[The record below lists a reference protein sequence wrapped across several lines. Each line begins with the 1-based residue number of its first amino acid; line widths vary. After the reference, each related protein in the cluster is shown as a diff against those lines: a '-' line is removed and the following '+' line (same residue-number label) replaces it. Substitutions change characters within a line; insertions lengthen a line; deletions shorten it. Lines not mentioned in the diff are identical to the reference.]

1 MTKLIRSTM
10 DRLYAV
16 RRLSPLKPVLNA
28 ADAALFGTDETTGD
42 RPHIADSIDLKRYML
57 AVIIALL
64 PSTLASIYFFGWR
77 VVWMI
82 IVSYVAGG
90 LVEVIFA
97 IVRKQEIH
105 EGFFV
110 TGIIFPLV
118 LPPTTPLWIVAV
130 GVIFGVFF
138 GKEVFGGTGRNLFNP
153 ALVGRCFLALGYP
166 SAMAGSWISPGSGTL
181 GNLLKNYQLAAPE
194 AISSATPL
202 VQAKSGVLTPI

>member
-1 MTKLIRSTM
+1 M

-138 GKEVFGGTGRNLFNP
+138 GKEVFGGTGRNVFNP
-153 ALVGRCFLALGYP
+153 ALVGRLFITIAFPTIMTMGSFFLAIGSFGIEDFALAMGILGVFGFAVACCAR
-166 SAMAGSWISPGSGTL
+166 SRFC
-181 GNLLKNYQLAAPE
+181 
-194 AISSATPL
+194 
-202 VQAKSGVLTPI
+202 KSD